1 MAHQVIVLHDF
12 ADTEHYLT
20 IIVMKNNKQT
30 HTHTHTHTHTK
41 DKRFALP
48 EKKLDWRTCN
58 DFVMTMTSFSDCEGL
73 CSCH

>member
-30 HTHTHTHTHTK
+30 HTHTHTQKTK
-41 DKRFALP
+41 DLP
-48 EKKLDWRTCN
+48 YQKKNWIGGHAMIL
-58 DFVMTMTSFSDCEGL
+58 
-73 CSCH
+73 